1 MKLEIEAIPE
11 DSLLLKF
18 LYRTVL
24 GRFFLKG
31 LSSVTLSKAVGAFL
45 DSPLSIP
52 LIPLFVKSNNIDTN
66 ECKDACYRCFNDF
79 FTRQLKD
86 GARVFDMEPTHF
98 VSPCDGL
105 LSAYHIDKDMIIPVK
120 QSRYSVSSLLRN
132 PELAAKYDG
141 GTALVFRLCVN
152 HYHRYAYPVAGRKSY
167 NKHIKGVLHT
177 VRPIALKQR
186 PVFTENSREYTLIKS
201 KEFGTILQME
211 VGAMLVGKIQNYHR
225 AAYVRR
231 GQEKGRFLYGGSTI
245 ILLIQKDKV
254 NFQRGLF
261 AATEHGFEV
270 PVKMG
275 ECLN

>member
-1 MKLEIEAIPE
+1 MKLEIEPIPE
-11 DSLLLKF
+11 DTLFLKF
-18 LYRTVL
+18 LYETTP
-24 GRFFLKG
+24 GRFILRG
-31 LSSVTLSKAVGAFL
+31 LSSVRLSKAVGAFL
-45 DSPLSIP
+45 DSPLSCP
-52 LIPLFVKSNNIDTN
+52 LIPLFIKANHIDIS
-66 ECKDACYRCFNDF
+66 ECKESLFFSFNDF

-86 GARVFDMEPTHF
+86 GARPFDMEPYHF

-105 LSAYHIDKDMIIPVK
+105 LSAYRIDKDMVIPVK
-120 QSRYSVSSLLRN
+120 QSRYSISSLLRN
-132 PELAAKYDG
+132 SELASKYEG

-152 HYHRYAYPVAGRKSY
+152 HYHRYAYPVTGRKSY
-167 NKHIKGVLHT
+167 NKHIRGVLHT
-177 VRPIALKQR
+177 VRPIALRNR

-201 KEFGTILQME
+201 KEFGTVLQME

-254 NFQRGLF
+254 NFSRGLF
-261 AATEHGFEV
+261 AATEKGFEV